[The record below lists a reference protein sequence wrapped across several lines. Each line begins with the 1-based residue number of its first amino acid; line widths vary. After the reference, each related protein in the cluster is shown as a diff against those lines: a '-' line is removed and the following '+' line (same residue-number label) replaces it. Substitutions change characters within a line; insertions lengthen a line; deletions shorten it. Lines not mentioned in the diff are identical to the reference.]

1 MKNLNSNSKKN
12 NFLNAKNNYV
22 YNESSGQE
30 YETVKDY
37 FSRALVTPLLSAV
50 EEKELASK
58 IKNCK
63 DKIVSLQKQLK
74 KSENNNKLNSFIK
87 VFEQKKSQLI
97 QAFTKANLR
106 LVVSIAKKY
115 NGRGLPLLDLI
126 QDGNVGLIR
135 AVEKFDH
142 TKGFKFS
149 TYAAWWIHQSI
160 TRSIMDQSR
169 TIKVPVY
176 ILEKSAK
183 VFKAFKELEDK
194 LNRKPEFFEIA
205 EEVGLPEEAVK
216 QILESGTDTFSL
228 DSPISNE
235 ENATFVDFLEDEND
249 RPDDLSGKIA
259 LSQSISTAL
268 TQLDQREKEIIE
280 MRFGFNGSNTYTL
293 DQIGNKYNLTRER
306 IRQIEKNALKKI
318 QRLEGDKLKSFMN

>member
-1 MKNLNSNSKKN
+1 MKNINSSKKN
-12 NFLNAKNNYV
+12 NFLNAKNGYL
-22 YNESSGQE
+22 YNESAGQE
-30 YETVKDY
+30 FESVKDY

-50 EEKELASK
+50 EERELASK
-58 IKNCK
+58 IRNCK
-63 DKIVSLQKQLK
+63 DKISTLRKRLSK
-74 KSENNNKLNSFIK
+74 NSKDSKTISFIK
-87 VFEQKKSQLI
+87 VFEQKKSQLV
-97 QAFTKANLR
+97 QSFTKANLR

-115 NGRGLPLLDLI
+115 GGRGLPLLDLI

-183 VFKAFKELEDK
+183 VFKAYKTLEDK

-205 EEVGLPEEAVK
+205 EIVDLPEEAIK
-216 QILESGTDTFSL
+216 QILESGSDTFSL
-228 DSPISNE
+228 DTPISNE
-235 ENATFVDFLEDEND
+235 ENATFADFLEDDND
-249 RPDDLSGKIA
+249 KPDELSAKIS
-259 LSQSISTAL
+259 LSQSISSAL

-293 DQIGNKYNLTRER
+293 DEIGNKYNLTRER

-318 QRLEGDKLKSFMN
+318 QRIEGDKLKSFMN

>member
-1 MKNLNSNSKKN
+1 MKNMNVNKKN
-12 NFLNAKNNYV
+12 NFLNAKNGYMFND
-22 YNESSGQE
+22 NSGQE
-30 YETVKDY
+30 FESVKEY

-63 DKIVSLQKQLK
+63 EKLTTLK
-74 KSENNNKLNSFIK
+74 KQSIKKGQEGKINSFIK

-115 NGRGLPLLDLI
+115 SGRGLPLLDLI

-183 VFKAFKELEDK
+183 VFKAFKSLEEK
-194 LNRKPEFFEIA
+194 LNRKPEFYEIA
-205 EEVGLPEEAVK
+205 EIVDLPEEAVK
-216 QILESGTDTFSL
+216 QILESGNDTFSL

-235 ENATFVDFLEDEND
+235 ENATFADFLEDEAD
-249 RPDDLSGKIA
+249 KPDDLSAKIA
-259 LSQSISTAL
+259 LSQSISSAL

-318 QRLEGDKLKSFMN
+318 QRIEGEKLKSFLN